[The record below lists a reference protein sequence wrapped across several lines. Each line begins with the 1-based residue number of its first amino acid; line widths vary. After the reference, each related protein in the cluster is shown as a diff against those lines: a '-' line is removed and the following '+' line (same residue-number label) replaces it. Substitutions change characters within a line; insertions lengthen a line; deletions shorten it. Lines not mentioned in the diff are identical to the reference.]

1 MDKDAL
7 LLSPEPCGG
16 CVSTPDLTDFFA
28 KNARSR
34 FISWHRRCVQSDFF
48 FEGVYDRANM
58 PIDDELEKSA
68 VAAEIREASERT
80 IQQMLLKS
88 GVGGAISLIPFVGST
103 INHMLTQ
110 LAARRANERMEQMFD
125 EMAGHIRNLG
135 EGKISRDWFR
145 GEEFQTLLF
154 EALHQLHVTDDK
166 RKIEMLGK
174 ALANSGAIEFK
185 DESRKQ
191 LFLQLVRT
199 LTPQHI
205 VALREL
211 LPRTRPKHLTPESCP
226 DWHLWQ
232 QRPSVTGRNLL
243 VLQTLAANGLVEES
257 LESAAKRPS
266 VGQYASR
273 RN

>member
-1 MDKDAL
+1 MTNL
-7 LLSPEPCGG
+7 RSLLSQLKF
-16 CVSTPDLTDFFA
+16 V
-28 KNARSR
+28 K
-34 FISWHRRCVQSDFF
+34 Q
-48 FEGVYDRANM
+48 
-58 PIDDELEKSA
+58 
-68 VAAEIREASERT
+68 SERT

-88 GVGGAISLIPFVGST
+88 GVGGAISLIPLGVGAT
-103 INHMLTQ
+103 INQMLTQ
-110 LAARRANERMEQMFD
+110 LVARRANERMEQMFD
-125 EMAGHIRNLG
+125 EMAGKIRDLG
-135 EGKISRDWFR
+135 EEKINRDWFS

-185 DESRKQ
+185 NESRKQ

-205 VALREL
+205 VALRGL

-226 DWHLWQ
+226 DSHLWQ
-232 QRPSVTGRNLL
+232 QRPKVTGSNLL

-266 VGQYASR
+266 VRQYASR
-273 RN
+273 GEIDKTVDEVFKSFEKPPIRYFRLSEQGMDFLKFVGAVPEKQTEV